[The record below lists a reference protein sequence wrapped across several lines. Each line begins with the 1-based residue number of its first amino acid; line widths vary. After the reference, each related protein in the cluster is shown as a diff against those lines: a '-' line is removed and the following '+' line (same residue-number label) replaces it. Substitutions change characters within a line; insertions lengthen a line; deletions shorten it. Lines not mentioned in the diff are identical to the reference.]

1 MRSLFCFSLSL
12 LIAITAF
19 AADPTATKFSADDC
33 QGSLKP
39 YTAPEKEYAY
49 PDSLAPVFINHVGR
63 HGSRFPA
70 SATHCKQFREALE
83 NAESQGTLTNRGA
96 ELLELLEEVMEVADG
111 QWGALDDL
119 GVEEQRGIAARMYSR
134 YPSLFKEKRVEAIS
148 SYSPR
153 CVMSMY
159 SFTHQLTRM
168 NNTIELTTASGR
180 GKSILMRP
188 FDVEMS
194 YKDFIDLGQWKEP
207 YQQRVDRVVPTS
219 ALARVLGENFD
230 YGDIDPKEL
239 AIVEYY
245 VIAGMSAMQVQC
257 DASRYFTNEEYNAL
271 WSCFNLRQYLQRTS
285 STLSSVPADIA
296 SPLLC
301 DIIEST
307 DSVVARKG
315 NTLVSAKLRFGHAE
329 TLMPLLSL
337 MRLNGCY
344 YKTNY
349 FDTVAKNWQDFNV
362 VPMSANLQL
371 ILFKNAKGNFYL
383 RIDRNEQPV
392 AFIPGSTEIYVPW
405 EKAREYLSN
414 CVPMYYQTW

>member
-1 MRSLFCFSLSL
+1 MRSLFSISLSL
-12 LIAITAF
+12 LIAITSF
-19 AADPTATKFSADDC
+19 AADPTATKYSSADC

-39 YTAPEKEYAY
+39 YTAPTKEYTY

-70 SATHCKQFREALE
+70 SATHCKAMLEALE
-83 NAESQGTLTNRGA
+83 NAKTQGTITARGK
-96 ELLELLEEVMEVADG
+96 ELLTLVELVMEKANG

-119 GVEEQRGIAARMYSR
+119 GVAEQRGIAARMYSR
-134 YPSLFKEKRVEAIS
+134 YPSLFKEKKVEAIS

-168 NNTIELTTASGR
+168 NNSIELTTVSGR
-180 GKSILMRP
+180 GKSSLMRP

-194 YKDFIDLGQWKEP
+194 YKDFIELGAWKEP
-207 YQQRVDRVVPTS
+207 YQQHFDKVVPTS
-219 ALARVLGENFD
+219 AIERVLGKD
-230 YGDIDPKEL
+230 YNYGEINPKDL

-245 VIAGMSAMQVQC
+245 VVAGMSAMEMEC
-257 DASRYFTNEEYNAL
+257 DASKYFTTEEYNAL
-271 WSCFNLRQYLQRTS
+271 WSCFNLRQYLQRTAT
-285 STLSSVPADIA
+285 TLSSVPADIA

-307 DSVVARKG
+307 DLVVERGG
-315 NTLVSAKLRFGHAE
+315 NTSVSAKLRFGHAE

-337 MRLNGCY
+337 MRLKGCN

-362 VPMSANLQL
+362 VPMSANIQFV
-371 ILFKNAKGNFYL
+371 LFKTKGGNFYL
-383 RIDRNEQPV
+383 RIDRNEEPI
-392 AFIPGSTEIYVPW
+392 AFIPNSTDIYVPW
-405 EKAREYLSN
+405 EKARQYLSN
-414 CVPMYYQTW
+414 CVPLYYQTW

>member
-19 AADPTATKFSADDC
+19 AADPMATKFSADDC

-39 YTAPEKEYAY
+39 YTAPTKEYAY

-70 SATHCKQFREALE
+70 SSTHCKQMLKALE
-83 NAESQGTLTNRGA
+83 DAQEQGTITSRGE
-96 ELLELLEEVMEVADG
+96 ELLEIVNAVIETADG
-111 QWGALDDL
+111 QWGALDYL
-119 GVEEQRGIAARMYSR
+119 GMEEQRGIAARMYTR
-134 YPSLFKEKRVEAIS
+134 YPTLFKEKRVEAIS

-207 YQQRVDRVVPTS
+207 YQQQVDRVVPTS

-230 YGDIDPKEL
+230 YGDTDPKEL

>member
-207 YQQRVDRVVPTS
+207 YQQQVDRVVPTS

-230 YGDIDPKEL
+230 YGDIDTKEL

-285 STLSSVPADIA
+285 STLSAVPADIA

-337 MRLNGCY
+337 MRLNECY
-344 YKTNY
+344 CKTNY

-392 AFIPGSTEIYVPW
+392 AFIPGSNEIYVPW

>member
-96 ELLELLEEVMEVADG
+96 ELLEMLEEVMEVADG

-207 YQQRVDRVVPTS
+207 YQQQVDRVVPTS

-230 YGDIDPKEL
+230 YGDTDPKEL

-271 WSCFNLRQYLQRTS
+271 WSCFNLRQYLQRTA

>member
-1 MRSLFCFSLSL
+1 MRSLFSISLSL
-12 LIAITAF
+12 LIAITSF
-19 AADPTATKFSADDC
+19 AADPTATKYSSADC

-39 YTAPEKEYAY
+39 YTAPTKEYTY

-70 SATHCKQFREALE
+70 SATHCKAMLEALE
-83 NAESQGTLTNRGA
+83 NAKTQGTITARGK
-96 ELLELLEEVMEVADG
+96 ELLTLVELVMEKANG

-119 GVEEQRGIAARMYSR
+119 GVAEQRGIAARMYSR
-134 YPSLFKEKRVEAIS
+134 YPSLFKEKKVEAIS

-168 NNTIELTTASGR
+168 NNSIELTTTSGR
-180 GKSILMRP
+180 GKSSLMRP

-194 YKDFIDLGQWKEP
+194 YKDFIELGAWKEP
-207 YQQRVDRVVPTS
+207 YQQHFDNVVPTS
-219 ALARVLGENFD
+219 AIERVLGKD
-230 YGDIDPKEL
+230 YNYGEINPKDL

-245 VIAGMSAMQVQC
+245 VIAGMSAMEMEC
-257 DASRYFTNEEYNAL
+257 DASKYFTTEEYNAL
-271 WSCFNLRQYLQRTS
+271 WSCFNLRQYLQRTAT
-285 STLSSVPADIA
+285 TLSSVPADIA

-307 DSVVARKG
+307 DLVVERGG
-315 NTLVSAKLRFGHAE
+315 NTSVSAKLRFGHAE

-337 MRLNGCY
+337 MRLKGCN

-362 VPMSANLQL
+362 VPMSANIQFV
-371 ILFKNAKGNFYL
+371 LFKTKGGNFYL
-383 RIDRNEQPV
+383 RIDRNEEPI
-392 AFIPGSTEIYVPW
+392 AFIPNSTEIYVPW
-405 EKAREYLSN
+405 EKARQYLSN
-414 CVPMYYQTW
+414 CVPLYYQTW

>member
-19 AADPTATKFSADDC
+19 AADPMATKFSADDC

-39 YTAPEKEYAY
+39 YTAPAKEYAY

-70 SATHCKQFREALE
+70 SSTHCKQMLKALE
-83 NAESQGTLTNRGA
+83 DAQEQGTITSRGK
-96 ELLELLEEVMEVADG
+96 ELLEIVNAAIETADG
-111 QWGALDDL
+111 QWGALDYL
-119 GVEEQRGIAARMYSR
+119 GMEEQRGIAARMYTR
-134 YPSLFKEKRVEAIS
+134 YPTLFKEKRVEAIS

-168 NNTIELTTASGR
+168 NNTIELSTGSGR
-180 GKSILMRP
+180 GKSLLMRP

-194 YKDFIDLGQWKEP
+194 YKDFIELGQWKEP
-207 YQQRVDRVVPTS
+207 YQQHVDRVVTTT
-219 ALARVLGENFD
+219 ALARVLGEDFD
-230 YGDIDPKEL
+230 YGDTDPKEL

-245 VIAGMSAMQVQC
+245 VIAGMSAMEMEC
-257 DASRYFTNEEYNAL
+257 DASRFFTTEEYNAL

-285 STLSSVPADIA
+285 TTLSSVPADIA

-301 DIIEST
+301 DMIESV

-315 NTLVSAKLRFGHAE
+315 NTIVTAKLRFGHAE

-337 MRLNGCY
+337 MRLKGCY

-349 FDTVAKNWQDFNV
+349 FDTVGPNWQDFNV
-362 VPMSANLQL
+362 VPMSANLQM
-371 ILFKNAKGNFYL
+371 ILFKTAKGNFYL
-383 RIDRNEQPV
+383 RIDRNEEPIS
-392 AFIPGSTEIYVPW
+392 FIPGSNEIYVPW
-405 EKAREYLSN
+405 ETAREYLSN
-414 CVPMYYQTW
+414 CVPLYYQTW

>member
-207 YQQRVDRVVPTS
+207 YQQQVDRVVPTS

-230 YGDIDPKEL
+230 YGDTNPKEL

>member
-1 MRSLFCFSLSL
+1 MRSLFCVSLSF
-12 LIAITAF
+12 LITIISL
-19 AADPTATKFSADDC
+19 AADPTATKFPAYDC

-39 YTAPEKEYAY
+39 YTAPAKEYAY

-70 SATHCKQFREALE
+70 SSTHCKQLCEVLE
-83 NAESQGTLTNRGA
+83 LAQVQGTITPRGE
-96 ELLELLEEVMEVADG
+96 ELLELVKEVMDMADG

-119 GVEEQRGIAARMYSR
+119 GVDEQRGIAARMYSR

-168 NNTIELTTASGR
+168 NNTIELCASSGR
-180 GKSILMRP
+180 GKSSLMRS

-207 YQQRVDRVVPTS
+207 YRQHVDRVVPTS
-219 ALARVLGENFD
+219 ALERVLGGDFE
-230 YGDIDPKEL
+230 YGEIDRKEL

-245 VIAGMSAMQVQC
+245 VIAGMSAMQVEC
-257 DASRYFTNEEYNAL
+257 DASRYFTTEEYNAL
-271 WSCFNLRQYLQRTS
+271 WSCFNLRQYLQRTAT
-285 STLSSVPADIA
+285 TLSSVPADIA

-301 DIIEST
+301 DLIVSV

-315 NTLVSAKLRFGHAE
+315 NTIVSAKLRFGHAE

-337 MRLNGCY
+337 MRLNGCN

-362 VPMSANLQL
+362 VPMSANLQM
-371 ILFKNAKGNFYL
+371 ILFKTPKGKFYL

-392 AFIPGSTEIYVPW
+392 AFIPGSADIYVPW
-405 EKAREYLSN
+405 ETAREYLSN
-414 CVPMYYQTW
+414 CVPLYYQTW

>member
-1 MRSLFCFSLSL
+1 MRSLFSISLSL
-12 LIAITAF
+12 LIAITSF
-19 AADPTATKFSADDC
+19 AADPTATKYSSADC

-39 YTAPEKEYAY
+39 YTAPTKEYTY

-70 SATHCKQFREALE
+70 SATYCKAMIDVLE
-83 NAESQGTLTNRGA
+83 NAKTQGTITARGK
-96 ELLELLEEVMEVADG
+96 ELLTLVESVMEKANG

-119 GVEEQRGIAARMYSR
+119 GVAEQRGIAARMYSR
-134 YPSLFKEKRVEAIS
+134 YPSLFKEKKVEAIS

-168 NNTIELTTASGR
+168 NNSIELTTASGR
-180 GKSILMRP
+180 GKSSLMRP

-194 YKDFIDLGQWKEP
+194 YKDFIELGAWKEP
-207 YQQRVDRVVPTS
+207 YQQHFDKVVPTS
-219 ALARVLGENFD
+219 AIERVLGKD
-230 YGDIDPKEL
+230 YNYGEINPKDL

-245 VIAGMSAMQVQC
+245 VIAGMSAMEMEC
-257 DASRYFTNEEYNAL
+257 DASKYFTTEEYNAL
-271 WSCFNLRQYLQRTS
+271 WSCFNLRQYLQRTAT
-285 STLSSVPADIA
+285 TLSSVPADIA

-307 DSVVARKG
+307 DLVVERGG
-315 NTLVSAKLRFGHAE
+315 NTSVSAKLRFGHAE

-337 MRLNGCY
+337 MRLKGCN

-362 VPMSANLQL
+362 VPMSANIQFV
-371 ILFKNAKGNFYL
+371 LFKTKGGNFYL
-383 RIDRNEQPV
+383 RIDRNEEPI
-392 AFIPGSTEIYVPW
+392 AFIPNSTEIYVPW
-405 EKAREYLSN
+405 EKARQYLSN
-414 CVPMYYQTW
+414 CVPLYYQTW

>member
-1 MRSLFCFSLSL
+1 MRSLFSISLSL
-12 LIAITAF
+12 LIAITSF
-19 AADPTATKFSADDC
+19 AADPTATKYSSADC

-39 YTAPEKEYAY
+39 YTAPTKEYTY

-70 SATHCKQFREALE
+70 SATHCKAMLEALE
-83 NAESQGTLTNRGA
+83 NAKNQGTITARGK
-96 ELLELLEEVMEVADG
+96 ELLTLVESVMEKANG

-119 GVEEQRGIAARMYSR
+119 GVAEQRGIAARMYSR
-134 YPSLFKEKRVEAIS
+134 YPSLFKGKKVEAIS

-168 NNTIELTTASGR
+168 NNSIELTTASGR
-180 GKSILMRP
+180 GKSSLMRP

-194 YKDFIDLGQWKEP
+194 YKDFIELGAWKEP
-207 YQQRVDRVVPTS
+207 YQQHFDKVVPTS
-219 ALARVLGENFD
+219 AIERVLGKD
-230 YGDIDPKEL
+230 YNYGEINSKDL

-245 VIAGMSAMQVQC
+245 VIAGMSAMEMEC
-257 DASRYFTNEEYNAL
+257 DASKYFTTEEYNAL
-271 WSCFNLRQYLQRTS
+271 WSCFNLRQYLQRTAT
-285 STLSSVPADIA
+285 TLSSVPADIA

-307 DSVVARKG
+307 DLVVERGG
-315 NTLVSAKLRFGHAE
+315 NTSVSAKLRFGHAE

-337 MRLNGCY
+337 MRLKGCN

-362 VPMSANLQL
+362 VPMSANIQF
-371 ILFKNAKGNFYL
+371 ILFKNSKGEFYL
-383 RIDRNEQPV
+383 RIDRNEEPI
-392 AFIPGSTEIYVPW
+392 AFIPNSTEIYVPW
-405 EKAREYLSN
+405 EKARQYLSN
-414 CVPMYYQTW
+414 CVPLYYQTW

>member
-19 AADPTATKFSADDC
+19 AADPMATKFSADDC

-39 YTAPEKEYAY
+39 YTAPTKEYAY

-70 SATHCKQFREALE
+70 SSTHCKQMLKALE
-83 NAESQGTLTNRGA
+83 DAQEQGTITSRGE
-96 ELLELLEEVMEVADG
+96 ELLEIVNAAIETADG
-111 QWGALDDL
+111 QWGALDYL
-119 GVEEQRGIAARMYSR
+119 GMEEQRGIAARMYTR
-134 YPSLFKEKRVEAIS
+134 YPTLFKEKRVEAIS

-168 NNTIELTTASGR
+168 NNTIELSTGSGR
-180 GKSILMRP
+180 GKSLLMRP

-194 YKDFIDLGQWKEP
+194 YKDFIELGQWKEP
-207 YQQRVDRVVPTS
+207 YQQHVDRVVTTT
-219 ALARVLGENFD
+219 ALARVLGEDFD
-230 YGDIDPKEL
+230 YGDTDPKEL

-245 VIAGMSAMQVQC
+245 VIAGMSAMEMEC
-257 DASRYFTNEEYNAL
+257 DASRFFTTEEYNAL

-285 STLSSVPADIA
+285 TTLSSVPADIA

-301 DIIEST
+301 DMIESV

-315 NTLVSAKLRFGHAE
+315 NTIVTAKLRFGHAE

-337 MRLNGCY
+337 MRLKGCY

-349 FDTVAKNWQDFNV
+349 FDTVGPNWQDFNV
-362 VPMSANLQL
+362 VPMSANLQM
-371 ILFKNAKGNFYL
+371 ILFKTAKGNFYL
-383 RIDRNEQPV
+383 RIDRNEEPIS
-392 AFIPGSTEIYVPW
+392 FIPGRNEIYVPW
-405 EKAREYLSN
+405 ETAREYLSN
-414 CVPMYYQTW
+414 CVPLYYQTW

>member
-1 MRSLFCFSLSL
+1 MRSLLCFSLSL
-12 LIAITAF
+12 LITITAF
-19 AADPTATKFSADDC
+19 AADPMATKFSADDC

-39 YTAPEKEYAY
+39 YTAPTKEYAY

-70 SATHCKQFREALE
+70 SSTHCKQMLKALE
-83 NAESQGTLTNRGA
+83 DAQEQGTITSRGK
-96 ELLELLEEVMEVADG
+96 ELLEIVNAAIETADG
-111 QWGALDDL
+111 QWGALDYL
-119 GVEEQRGIAARMYSR
+119 GMEEQRGIAARMYTR
-134 YPSLFKEKRVEAIS
+134 YPTLFKEKRVEAIS

-168 NNTIELTTASGR
+168 NNTIELSTGSGR
-180 GKSILMRP
+180 GKSLLMRP

-194 YKDFIDLGQWKEP
+194 YKDFIELGQWKEP
-207 YQQRVDRVVPTS
+207 YQQHVDRVVTTT
-219 ALARVLGENFD
+219 ALARVLGEDFD
-230 YGDIDPKEL
+230 YGDTDPKEL

-245 VIAGMSAMQVQC
+245 VIAGMSAMEMEC
-257 DASRYFTNEEYNAL
+257 DASRFFTTEEYNAL

-285 STLSSVPADIA
+285 TTLSSVPADIA

-301 DIIEST
+301 DMIESV

-315 NTLVSAKLRFGHAE
+315 NTIVTAKLRFGHAE

-337 MRLNGCY
+337 MRLKGCY

-349 FDTVAKNWQDFNV
+349 FDTVGPNWQDFNV
-362 VPMSANLQL
+362 VPMSANLQMV
-371 ILFKNAKGNFYL
+371 LFKTAKGNFYL
-383 RIDRNEQPV
+383 RIDRNEVPV
-392 AFIPGSTEIYVPW
+392 PFIPGSNEIYVPW
-405 EKAREYLSN
+405 ETAREYLSN
-414 CVPMYYQTW
+414 CVPLYYQTW

>member
-1 MRSLFCFSLSL
+1 MRSLFSISLSL
-12 LIAITAF
+12 LIAITSF
-19 AADPTATKFSADDC
+19 AADPTATKYSSADC

-39 YTAPEKEYAY
+39 YTAPTKEYTY

-70 SATHCKQFREALE
+70 SATHCKAMLDAVG
-83 NAESQGTLTNRGA
+83 NAKTQGTITARGK
-96 ELLELLEEVMEVADG
+96 ELLTLVESVMEKANG

-119 GVEEQRGIAARMYSR
+119 GVAEQRGIAARMYSR
-134 YPSLFKEKRVEAIS
+134 YPSLFKGKKVEAIS

-168 NNTIELTTASGR
+168 NNSIELTTASGR
-180 GKSILMRP
+180 GKSSLMRP

-194 YKDFIDLGQWKEP
+194 YKDFIELGAWKEP
-207 YQQRVDRVVPTS
+207 YQQHFDKVVPTS
-219 ALARVLGENFD
+219 AIERVLGKD
-230 YGDIDPKEL
+230 YNYGEINSKDL

-245 VIAGMSAMQVQC
+245 VIAGMSAMEMEC
-257 DASRYFTNEEYNAL
+257 DASKYFTTEEYNAL
-271 WSCFNLRQYLQRTS
+271 WSCFNLRQYLQRTAT
-285 STLSSVPADIA
+285 TLSSVPADIA

-307 DSVVARKG
+307 DLVVERGG
-315 NTLVSAKLRFGHAE
+315 NTSVSAKLRFGHAE

-337 MRLNGCY
+337 MRLKGCN

-362 VPMSANLQL
+362 VPMSANVQFV
-371 ILFKNAKGNFYL
+371 LFKTKGGNFYL
-383 RIDRNEQPV
+383 RIDRNEEPI
-392 AFIPGSTEIYVPW
+392 AFIPNSTEIYVPW
-405 EKAREYLSN
+405 EKARQYLSN
-414 CVPMYYQTW
+414 CVPLYYQTW

>member
-96 ELLELLEEVMEVADG
+96 ELLEMLEEVMEVADG

-207 YQQRVDRVVPTS
+207 YQQQVDRVVPTS

-230 YGDIDPKEL
+230 YGDTDPKEL

>member
-1 MRSLFCFSLSL
+1 MRSLFSISLSL
-12 LIAITAF
+12 LIAITSF
-19 AADPTATKFSADDC
+19 AADPTATKFSAADC

-39 YTAPEKEYAY
+39 YTAPTKEYAY

-70 SATHCKQFREALE
+70 SATHCKQLLEALE
-83 NAESQGTLTNRGA
+83 SAKTQGTITARGK
-96 ELLELLEEVMEVADG
+96 ELLALVQTVMEVVNG

-119 GVEEQRGIAARMYSR
+119 GVSEQRGIAARMYSR

-153 CVMSMY
+153 CVMSMF

-168 NNTIELTTASGR
+168 NNTIELSTASGR
-180 GKSILMRP
+180 GKSLLMRP

-194 YKDFIDLGQWKEP
+194 YKDFIELGTWKEP
-207 YQQRVDRVVPTS
+207 YQQHVDRVVPTS
-219 ALARVLGENFD
+219 ALERVLGKD
-230 YGDIDPKEL
+230 YNYGETNPKDL

-245 VIAGMSAMQVQC
+245 VIAGMSAMEMEC

-271 WSCFNLRQYLQRTS
+271 WSCFNLRQYLQRS
-285 STLSSVPADIA
+285 ASTLSSVPADIA

-315 NTLVSAKLRFGHAE
+315 NSIMGAKLRFGHAE

-337 MRLNGCY
+337 MRLKGCY

-362 VPMSANLQL
+362 VPMSANIQF
-371 ILFKNAKGNFYL
+371 ILFKTKGGNFYL
-383 RIDRNEQPV
+383 RIDRNEEPI
-392 AFIPGSTEIYVPW
+392 AFIPNSTEIYVPW
-405 EKAREYLSN
+405 EKARQYLSN
-414 CVPMYYQTW
+414 CVPLYYQTW

>member
-96 ELLELLEEVMEVADG
+96 ELLEMLEEVMEVADG

-207 YQQRVDRVVPTS
+207 YQQQVDRVVPTS

-230 YGDIDPKEL
+230 YGDTDPKEL

-371 ILFKNAKGNFYL
+371 ILFKNAKGNFYF
-383 RIDRNEQPV
+383 RIDRNEEPV

>member
-207 YQQRVDRVVPTS
+207 YQQQVDRVVPTS